1 MHVISARTYHRVM
14 TPRATARKPPA
25 DDPETEPIGLDSDLG
40 WAIRMVSGAFRRTA
54 TSSVAALP
62 GGPRGYLV
70 LMAVV
75 SGPPRSQ
82 LALAQQAALNKTVMT
97 YLLDDLEA
105 AGLLTRQPD
114 PVDRRARRV
123 LITEKGTQALNAAR
137 ERLSAAE
144 AQLLADLDP
153 AEQQQ
158 LRMLLERVAQTA
170 HREEIDPEECGQ

>member
-1 MHVISARTYHRVM
+1 M
-14 TPRATARKPPA
+14 TPRASERKPPA
-25 DDPETEPIGLDSDLG
+25 DEPLGLDSDLG
-40 WAIRMVSGAFRRTA
+40 WALRVVSGAFRRTA

-82 LALAQQAALNKTVMT
+82 LALAQQLTLNKTVMT

-105 AGLLTRQPD
+105 EGLLTRQQD
-114 PVDRRARRV
+114 PVDRRARQV
-123 LITEKGTQALNAAR
+123 LITEKGTRALKEAR
-137 ERLSAAE
+137 ERLSKAE

-158 LRMLLERVAQTA
+158 LRTLLERVARTA
-170 HREEIDPEECGQ
+170 PQDGEDPEDCRLRG